1 MGSCCSIKKENNSLK
16 KDLEMPD
23 FYYIIEKEK
32 TLYKKT
38 KKGISSYS
46 LKNKIKLKE
55 NSSIGYLSNDSIMI
69 VGGRNSAGSKLNF
82 SYMLGLNT
90 YKIEELASLPYPVE
104 GGQLNE
110 YKE

>member
-1 MGSCCSIKKENNSLK
+1 
-16 KDLEMPD
+16 
-23 FYYIIEKEK
+23 
-32 TLYKKT
+32 
-38 KKGISSYS
+38 
-46 LKNKIKLKE
+46 
-55 NSSIGYLSNDSIMI
+55 MI

-104 GGQLNE
+104 GGQLYE